1 VRQKGF
7 GVAAALLA
15 GVAGTA
21 CAGTG
26 VPAQAQS
33 PEVAASAGRGPGN
46 PPAAGPSAADPE
58 SLWQS
63 IRDEYRHGNLD
74 HAHARAER
82 ARLEFAALGGRAGQ
96 EWPLKFRLL
105 DAEILTNQRRS
116 AEVVTLL
123 SDTGA
128 RMPLSGD
135 AAIQRD
141 MLLGLAQMRLGR
153 LPDARRNIANARRR
167 VDALHSTLLGEVMK
181 AQGNLALEA
190 GDKAKAVALF
200 SASLQLARARNDAYL
215 QASDLVNIGSVDLD
229 LGRYEQA
236 ALFSTDAARLAR
248 SIAASGTLDRA
259 LGNLGMAHLRLGDF
273 EKALEELQEAEARA
287 REIGLKKTEVL
298 WIEDAG
304 LAYFKLNDLEHARAY
319 EEKALNAAEA
329 QGATELI
336 VEIRTNLVCVLYFQG
351 HYDEALREAAELVSE
366 ARARADHS
374 VMTDL
379 LLVEGRIAARQ
390 RRDAEA
396 ERLLLRAHAGA
407 AAFPSLK
414 LDIENELANFYA
426 ARRHRRQAE
435 RWYARSLASFE
446 SQRAAVR
453 DETLRLSFLGN
464 VDTLFED
471 YADFLVATNRPDTAL
486 RVLDR
491 SRARALEEGLG
502 DRAARK
508 RATPLR
514 RADLR
519 DLSRVLGAPL
529 LFYALGAE
537 RSYLWTITADA
548 MRLSVLPSRTEI
560 RARAAAYRKLL
571 LATRATNDPIAM
583 ASPDGLWLYERL
595 VGPAADMIPPQAR
608 VYLFPD
614 ADLYGLNF
622 ETLLRRDAS
631 GIHYWIEDV
640 TLTTASS
647 LKLLAIFAQHAAR
660 SHRRESASDR
670 DLLLIGDPL
679 AAGSDFPALA
689 NAPTEIQK
697 VRAHFAPDRQ
707 SVAARDLAVPT
718 AYAASGPGRY
728 RYIHFVAHGRTSR
741 SSPLESAV
749 VLSPPADDPESFM
762 LYAHDIVSQA
772 LTADLVTVSACY
784 GSGERAYAGEGLI
797 GLAWAFLRAGSH
809 HVISALWEVD
819 DASTP
824 RLMDALYEQL
834 TRGVDPGAALRAAKL
849 GLLRNGGP
857 MRKPRYWAA
866 FQLYAGA

>member
-1 VRQKGF
+1 MRPSRRRRY

-15 GVAGTA
+15 GIAGAA
-21 CAGTG
+21 CAGTSI
-26 VPAQAQS
+26 PTSAES
-33 PEVAASAGRGPGN
+33 P
-46 PPAAGPSAADPE
+46 PSADPE
-58 SLWQS
+58 LLWQD
-63 IRDEYRHGNLD
+63 IRREYRHGNLD
-74 HAHARAER
+74 DAHARAER
-82 ARLEFAALGGRAGQ
+82 ARIEFAAVGRPEQ
-96 EWPLKFRLL
+96 QQWSLKFRLL
-105 DAEILTNQRRS
+105 DAEILTNQRRF

-123 SDTGA
+123 SDAEA
-128 RMPLSGD
+128 RLPVSGD
-135 AAIQRD
+135 TVIQRD
-141 MLLGLAQMRLGR
+141 MLLGLAQMRLSR
-153 LPDARRNIANARRR
+153 MREARRNIANARRL
-167 VDALHSTLLGEVMK
+167 VDALHSALLGEVLK
-181 AQGNLALEA
+181 AQGNLALQA
-190 GDKAKAVALF
+190 GDKAKAAELF
-200 SASLQLARARNDAYL
+200 SASLRIARARNDAYL

-236 ALFSTDAARLAR
+236 ALFSSDAARLAR
-248 SIAASGTLDRA
+248 SIGASGTLDRA

-273 EKALEELQEAEARA
+273 EKALEELKEAETRA

-298 WIEDAG
+298 WIEDVG
-304 LAYFKLNDLEHARAY
+304 LAYFKLDDLEHARAY
-319 EEKALNAAEA
+319 EEKALNAAQA
-329 QGATELI
+329 QGANELL
-336 VEIRTNLVCVLYFQG
+336 VEIRTNLVSVLYFQG
-351 HYDEALREAAELVSE
+351 HFDEALHAAAELMAD
-366 ARARADHS
+366 ARARHDHS

-390 RRDAEA
+390 GRNAEA
-396 ERLLLRAHAGA
+396 ERLLLRAYAGA
-407 AAFPSLK
+407 RAFPSLQ

-426 ARRHRRQAE
+426 GGRHRQQAE
-435 RWYARSLASFE
+435 RWFQRSLASFE

-471 YADFLVATNRPDTAL
+471 YADFLVATNRPDKAL
-486 RVLDR
+486 HVLDR

-502 DRAARK
+502 DRFAPKSASR
-508 RATPLR
+508 LR
-514 RADLR
+514 PEDLR
-519 DLSRVLGAPL
+519 ALSRALGATL

-548 MRLSVLPSRTEI
+548 IRLSVLPSRTEI
-560 RARAAAYRKLL
+560 QARATGYRKLL
-571 LATRATNDPIAM
+571 LATRTTNDPIAA
-583 ASPDGLWLYERL
+583 ASPDGLWLFERL
-595 VGPAADMIPPQAR
+595 VAPAADLIPPQAK

-614 ADLYGLNF
+614 TDLYGLNF
-622 ETLLRRDAS
+622 ETLLRRDAT

-647 LKLLAIFAQHAAR
+647 LKLLAVFAKRAAANP
-660 SHRRESASDR
+660 HRRSATDR

-689 NAPTEIQK
+689 NASLEIQK
-697 VRAHFAPDRQ
+697 VGAHFALDRQ

-718 AYAASGPGRY
+718 AYAASGPNRY
-728 RYIHFVAHGRTSR
+728 RFIHFVAHGRMSR
-741 SSPLESAV
+741 SNPLESAV

-762 LYAHDIVSQA
+762 LYAHDIVPQP

-824 RLMDALYEQL
+824 RLMDALYERL
-834 TRGVDPGAALRAAKL
+834 THGAEPGDALRAAKL
-849 GLLRNGGP
+849 ELLRTGGP
-857 MRKPRYWAA
+857 TRKPRYWAA